1 MKQKWR
7 LVVYLYYNI
16 QGLEWK
22 EKQLKDKCKKLS
34 KKISRY
40 KDVAP
45 LAEDIAALGIGI
57 NELIALKAGI
67 NEAVKHYNLPFV
79 SATMHLIEDVKKNNK
94 INGLKKELSTLYLFK
109 FAINEACS
117 SQTESLIT
125 LAKLK
130 SYGVTEDRILQLNN
144 FVENN
149 GYKASSYTSNTSRP
163 EFGISSR

>member
-1 MKQKWR
+1 
-7 LVVYLYYNI
+7 
-16 QGLEWK
+16 
-22 EKQLKDKCKKLS
+22 
-34 KKISRY
+34 
-40 KDVAP
+40 
-45 LAEDIAALGIGI
+45 
-57 NELIALKAGI
+57 
-67 NEAVKHYNLPFV
+67 
-79 SATMHLIEDVKKNNK
+79 MHLIADIKKYNK